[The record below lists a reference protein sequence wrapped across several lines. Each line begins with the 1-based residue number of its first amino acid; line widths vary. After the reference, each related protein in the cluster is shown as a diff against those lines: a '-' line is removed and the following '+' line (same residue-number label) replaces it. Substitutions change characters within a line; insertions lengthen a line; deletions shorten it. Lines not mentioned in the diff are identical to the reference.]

1 MRSIYLL
8 FLFISILFSTG
19 RTQNR
24 SADFEQFTI
33 RNGLAHNTV
42 ISLFI
47 QQNGILWAST
57 MDGISRIDATG
68 ITSYKSNQFEGLSSG
83 FIHAITDFSADTLL
97 LITRDQ
103 GFVFFQPSRN
113 SFWPLKPKIGKFE
126 NKSYAF
132 IKQLISISKSKKYVL
147 TGTKKQFILNSDG
160 TVDDLPDFPEPINE
174 YTSVQWIVSR
184 NQLIS
189 GYDKHLTFMPFDG
202 NSLQAEKSFQ
212 ILLDDFLKEDSILD
226 LFLRPDEVWIQTQTR
241 GLFLFEI
248 YDLLN
253 SRINPK
259 QILLNKDL
267 GFKPKRISSKEKYV
281 FLFSNNSDVAKY
293 EFDSKKLS
301 ILFTKEVTD
310 NYFNAAVQDAFGNVW
325 LSSWGDGLFKLKSDS
340 DFHQIPSFRTVSKVF
355 NPFNLGIMEDKF
367 GSVWLLNSP
376 GLLRWNPETNHFSAY
391 GNEINKKHIS
401 FSSAWQLRES
411 DLGIW
416 VATNNIGLLLFKT
429 DQYNESEIKENPTVF
444 SQENRG
450 LASNRIAYTIEDSF
464 GRFWV
469 SHHDDGIQVFESEKA
484 FISKN
489 TKEMG
494 WYKQTANTNQFSIP
508 DRSARI
514 LFKERN
520 GSVWAG
526 TFTKGIIQLSDSTG
540 KLSVWQPNTSD
551 GIVYEH
557 QDIRDIYE
565 SSNHDFWIATY
576 GGGII
581 HWDRKA
587 KKSEIITSKNGLSN
601 DFTYAILAQ
610 NDTILWIPTNNGL
623 SKFDTK
629 SGQIHIYTES
639 DGLQNNEF
647 NTGAFYKGKSG
658 KMYVGGV
665 NGVNYFM
672 PNEVLECE
680 INTQI
685 SIVSVKAFNQ
695 NLMSRVFYEN
705 HKKIAYNENY
715 LTFQYSS
722 SDLTSPDLNRYS
734 YRLIGLDTTWIDSG
748 NRTLASFS
756 NLDPGEYRFEVK
768 GTNSNR
774 IWSDSMAVFSFEIVP
789 AMWMTS
795 SFRFIIGGL
804 FFVLFVFTIRY
815 VSTQELRQKLI
826 QLESEKKLQAE
837 RERISRDLHDHI
849 GNQLANISSGI
860 ELVKKYNEHNQ
871 PEKASLWYKALKEDV
886 AYTMQQLRETIWTL
900 GKNEISADLFMERI
914 EMYLRGRASDDL
926 KLSAEFKMED
936 GKSPILLSPEISL
949 NLFRIIQ
956 EAVQNSLKYA
966 EARWIKVEF
975 VQAEKM
981 NLVLI
986 SDNGKYKEREKN
998 YDGYGIKN
1006 MKNRALDIGGKLE
1019 IKKEPTG
1026 TVVEIKFGLKNK
1038 K

>member
-1 MRSIYLL
+1 MRWINILL
-8 FLFISILFSTG
+8 FLTVLFSTG
-19 RTQNR
+19 RSQNR

-68 ITSYKSNQFEGLSSG
+68 ITSYKSNQFDGLSSG
-83 FIHAITDFSADTLL
+83 FIHSITDFSADTLL
-97 LITRDQ
+97 LVTRDL

-113 SFWPLKPKIGKFE
+113 AFWSVQPEIGKLE
-126 NKSYAF
+126 NGSYAF
-132 IKQLISISKSKKYVL
+132 IKQVISISNTQKYVL
-147 TGTKKQFILNSDG
+147 TSTKKQFILHSDG
-160 TVDDLPDFPEPINE
+160 SVKNLPDFPENVDE
-174 YTSVQWIVSR
+174 FTSIQWNKER
-184 NQLIS
+184 NLLIS
-189 GYDKHLTFMPFDG
+189 GFDKQLSLIPFDG
-202 NSLQAEKSFQ
+202 DSLNNDQISHISLAE
-212 ILLDDFLKEDSILD
+212 FLKDDSILF
-226 LFLRPDEVWIQTQTR
+226 LFLRPNELWIQTQAK

-248 YDLLN
+248 DDLLN
-253 SRINPK
+253 SKINPK
-259 QILLNKDL
+259 QILLNKNL
-267 GFKPKRISSKEKYV
+267 GFIPRRISTNEKEL

-293 EFDSKKLS
+293 EFDSNKLS
-301 ILFTKEVTD
+301 ILFTKGVTD
-310 NYFNAAVQDAFGNVW
+310 NYFNEAVQDAFGNVW

-340 DFHQIPSFRTVSKVF
+340 YFHQIPSFRTESKVF
-355 NPFNLGIMEDKF
+355 NPFNLGILEDKY

-376 GLLRWNPETNHFSAY
+376 GLLRWNQEMNHFSAY

-411 DLGIW
+411 DIGIW
-416 VATNNIGLLLFKT
+416 VATNNIGLLLFKS
-429 DQYNESEIKENPTVF
+429 DQYNEREIKGNSSVF

-450 LASNRIAYTIEDSF
+450 LASNRIAFTLEDSF

-469 SHHDDGIQVFESEKA
+469 SHHDEGIQVFESEKS
-484 FISKN
+484 FISKKSKEVVWFNQN
-489 TKEMG
+489 TKEE
-494 WYKQTANTNQFSIP
+494 QFRIP
-508 DRSARI
+508 DRSART
-514 LFKERN
+514 LFMETN
-520 GSVWAG
+520 GSVWGG
-526 TFTKGIIQLSDSTG
+526 TFTKGIIQLSDSIG
-540 KLSVWQPNTSD
+540 KFHVRQPNSSD
-551 GIVYEH
+551 GIVYAH
-557 QDIRDIYE
+557 QDIRDMYE

-587 KKSEIITSKNGLSN
+587 KKSQIITSKNGLSN
-601 DFTYAILAQ
+601 DFTYAILVQ
-610 NDTILWIPTNNGL
+610 NDSTLWIPTNNGL

-629 SGQIHIYTES
+629 SGQVHIYTES

-665 NGVNYFM
+665 NGVNYFA
-672 PNEVLECE
+672 PNEVLESE
-680 INTQI
+680 INAQI

-695 NLMSRVFYEN
+695 NLMSQEFYDN
-705 HKKIAYNENY
+705 QKKIAYNENY

-722 SDLTSPDLNRYS
+722 SDLTSPDLNRYM
-734 YRLIGLDTTWIDSG
+734 YRLIGLDTTWIEAE

-774 IWSDSMAVFSFEIVP
+774 IWSDSMAVFPFEIVP
-789 AMWMTS
+789 AFWMTI
-795 SFRFIIGGL
+795 SFQFIIGGL
-804 FFVLFVFTIRY
+804 FIIAFVLIIRY
-815 VSTQELRQKLI
+815 VSTQELRQQLI

-871 PEKASLWYKALKEDV
+871 PEKASLWYTALKEDV

-914 EMYLRGRASDDL
+914 EMYLRGRATDDL
-926 KLSAEFKMED
+926 KLSAEFKMEE
-936 GKSPILLSPEISL
+936 GENPILLSPEISL

-966 EARWIKVEF
+966 EASWIKVEF
-975 VQAEKM
+975 KQAEKT

-986 SDNGKYKEREKN
+986 SDNGRFKEREQN

-1006 MKNRALDIGGKLE
+1006 MKNRALDIGAMLE
-1019 IKKEPTG
+1019 IKKELTG
-1026 TVVEIKFGLKNK
+1026 TIVEIKFGIKDEK
-1038 K
+1038 